1 MCMSKGDGNYQA
13 GQQPDP
19 LSDSSILF
27 SDQIQGQTKLHK
39 PKKQSKSLLD
49 KEQKIDNPRDT
60 YRNLKPKKI

>member
-27 SDQIQGQTKLHK
+27 SDQIKGQTKLHK

-49 KEQKIDNPRDT
+49 KEQKIDQEIHIET
-60 YRNLKPKKI
+60 LKQRKSK